1 MLQIRGNNL
10 LRECLTVFDGEE
22 PEIWEYTIS
31 IETEGELWQCS
42 TQDVVRN
49 YLEKLPEIMEQHSF
63 DKIMAEQ
70 DSKRSRSGTYRRSY
84 GRFHGDDNLCLYY
97 HLMPSADG
105 TYQMLLIAGIGEK
118 QPGRYI
124 ANLEGLWKVHEV

>member
-1 MLQIRGNNL
+1 MLQIRDNNL

-31 IETEGELWQCS
+31 IETEGEMWQCS

-49 YLEKLPEIMEQHSF
+49 SLEKLPEILEQHSF

-70 DSKRSRSGTYRRSY
+70 DSRRSRRGSYSRGY
-84 GRFHGDDNLCLYY
+84 GRFCGEDNLSLYY
-97 HLMPSADG
+97 HLMPSVDA
-105 TYQMLLIAGIGEK
+105 TFQMLLIAGIGEK
-118 QPGRYI
+118 QPGRYV
-124 ANLEGLWKVHEV
+124 ANLEGLWKVYEI